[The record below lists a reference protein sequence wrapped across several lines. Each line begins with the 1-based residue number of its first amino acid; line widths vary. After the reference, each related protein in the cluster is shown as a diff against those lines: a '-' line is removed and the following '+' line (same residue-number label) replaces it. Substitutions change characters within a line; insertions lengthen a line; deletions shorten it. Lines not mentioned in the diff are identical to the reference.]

1 MWGPRY
7 RSTERE
13 GKSVTKAESRTC
25 YEERGT
31 EEGICDGV
39 KEGEGVNVLCMSPS
53 LISPPH
59 LLCREGQE
67 EAPVQVSQHT
77 QEVKKEGEVERE
89 VSRWSLQLCGLSGTF
104 SLPLLPHFPCLL
116 PPLSSSPPSLFS
128 LPPLPPSLPSLSSL
142 PLLPP
147 FLQVTQQRGEE
158 GCEGQ
163 EAEVSCLVAMVIVSV
178 TGSLGHRSR
187 SAERKRSRR
196 ERR

>member
-1 MWGPRY
+1 M
-7 RSTERE
+7 TE
-13 GKSVTKAESRTC
+13 AESRTC

-39 KEGEGVNVLCMSPS
+39 KEGEGVNVLCVPPS

-77 QEVKKEGEVERE
+77 QEVKKEGEAERE
-89 VSRWSLQLCGLSGTF
+89 VSCWSLQLCGLSGTF

-116 PPLSSSPPSLFS
+116 PPLSSSSSLSS
-128 LPPLPPSLPSLSSL
+128 LPLLPPSSPSLSSL

-147 FLQVTQQRGEE
+147 
-158 GCEGQ
+158 
-163 EAEVSCLVAMVIVSV
+163 SPP
-178 TGSLGHRSR
+178 SLLAGHA
-187 SAERKRSRR
+187 AERRGGVRR
-196 ERR
+196 TGGRGKLPGCHGYHLCYWKSWAQVKKCREKKKSQREKVKLGSWCPPPP

>member
-1 MWGPRY
+1 M
-7 RSTERE
+7 TE
-13 GKSVTKAESRTC
+13 AESRTC

-39 KEGEGVNVLCMSPS
+39 KEGEGVNVLCVPPS

-77 QEVKKEGEVERE
+77 QEVKKEGEAERE

-116 PPLSSSPPSLFS
+116 PPLSSSSSLSS
-128 LPPLPPSLPSLSSL
+128 LPLLPPSSPSLSSLPLL